1 VTVGASTA
9 IFGILGGFIAFLII
23 NWTELERFG
32 PVRSTIAC
40 IMAFII
46 FISLL
51 FSIGSS
57 IDFIAHIGGLIGG
70 IFISL
75 AILPGIGLKNK
86 LFVYVGAGGILIMNL
101 VTILMLFLA

>member
-1 VTVGASTA
+1 MTVGASTA
-9 IFGILGGFIAFLII
+9 IFGILGGFISFLMI

-32 PVRSTIAC
+32 PIRSTIAC

-75 AILPGIGLKNK
+75 AILPGMGVKNK
-86 LFVYVGAGGILIMNL
+86 VFTWIGIGGIVIMNL
-101 VTILMLFLA
+101 TTLLMLFLA

>member
-1 VTVGASTA
+1 MTVGASTA
-9 IFGILGGFIAFLII
+9 IFGILGGFIAFLMI

-32 PVRSTIAC
+32 PIRSTIAC

-75 AILPGIGLKNK
+75 AILPGMGVKNK
-86 LFVYVGAGGILIMNL
+86 VFMWIGIGGIVIMNL
-101 VTILMLFLA
+101 TTLLMLFLA

>member
-9 IFGILGGFIAFLII
+9 IFGILGGFIAFLMI

-32 PVRSTIAC
+32 PIRSTIAC

-75 AILPGIGLKNK
+75 AILPGMGVKNK
-86 LFVYVGAGGILIMNL
+86 VFMWIGIGGIVIMNL
-101 VTILMLFLA
+101 TTLLMLFLA